1 MNLIQETKKAIL
13 ACMNDF
19 ETKQVMLKSMKDVHH
34 PDLFSLVV
42 DDKDGNLT
50 RVFIALKEIKPF
62 AIKLHSHTYDLKLA
76 VVSGVF
82 QHFQALE
89 LGNGAT
95 GIGSVLL
102 NKYQYKSV
110 LKGGD
115 GLTLISE
122 NTPYGIMQS
131 YIPPTGEIHMTC
143 KDIHTV
149 AVEEGTIWIVQ
160 EHGVK
165 KEASIVLG
173 EKFTTENLY
182 NDVHPI
188 EIDDMMCTVLKAIDS
203 LGV

>member
-19 ETKQVMLKSMKDVHH
+19 ETAQVLLKSMKDVHH

-50 RVFIALKEIKPF
+50 RIFIALKEIKPF
-62 AIKLHSHTYDLKLA
+62 SIKLHSHTYDLKLA

-82 QHFQALE
+82 QHFQAIE
-89 LGNGAT
+89 CGYDAQ
-95 GIGSVLL
+95 GIGAIKL
-102 NKYQYKSV
+102 NKYQYKSA

-122 NTPYGIMQS
+122 NTPFGILQS
-131 YIPPTGEIHMTC
+131 YIPPTGEINMSC
-143 KDIHTV
+143 SDIHTV

-188 EIDDMMCTVLKAIDS
+188 DIDDMMCTVLKAIDS